1 MPRSDSEGTSAAVGS
16 APPADDLSG
25 RVALVCGGAGR
36 IGSAITRQLAAHGA
50 SVAVHC
56 YRRLDR
62 AESLLAG
69 LKQDQSGRLHPQR
82 HIVVAGDLANIT
94 TARTVVQEVH
104 DRLSAWPTIVVNA
117 AHPDTA
123 SAAAEE
129 ISDAHLNSHIDSFRI
144 HVNVCRATI
153 AGMRSSG
160 AGRLV
165 LISGALA
172 VRPFPGLGV
181 YGAVKAAA
189 TAFSRTLALEEG
201 SYGTTVNIVS
211 LGRIEYEDGT
221 QAFDP
226 DPRYD
231 ALDEI
236 TRMRRA
242 LTKMATPLDVAR
254 TVSFLVSPASG
265 AITAQVLYLAGGEPM

>member
-1 MPRSDSEGTSAAVGS
+1 VAVG
-16 APPADDLSG
+16 PALSTDDLSG

-36 IGSAITRQLAAHGA
+36 IGSAITRQLAARGA

-56 YRRLDR
+56 HHRLDR
-62 AESLLAG
+62 AESLLTG
-69 LKQDQSGRLHPQR
+69 LKEDQPTRSRPQR

-94 TARTVVQEVH
+94 TARTVVQQVH
-104 DRLSAWPTIVVNA
+104 DRLCAWPTIVVNA
-117 AHPDTA
+117 AHPDTG
-123 SAAAEE
+123 SATTEE
-129 ISDAHLNSHIDSFRI
+129 ISDSHLNAHIDGFRI
-144 HVNVCRATI
+144 HVNVCRTTI
-153 AGMRSSG
+153 VGMRSSG
-160 AGRLV
+160 IGRLV

-201 SYGTTVNIVS
+201 PYGTTVNIVS
-211 LGRIEYEDGT
+211 LGRVEYEDGT

-226 DPRYD
+226 DPRYE

-242 LTKMATPLDVAR
+242 LTKMAAPTDVAR
-254 TVSFLVSPASG
+254 TVSFLVSPAST
-265 AITAQVLYLAGGEPM
+265 AITGQVLYLAGGEAM